1 MKIFSIL
8 YLWRKFINMKTI
20 RMGISLLLTLMTLSG
35 FAQKLKW
42 ESGEDLA
49 FLKGE
54 KNVTVE
60 YNFDNMIVGE
70 KSETEFL
77 EDKRKELNEDKAG
90 SGDEFVTHWH
100 EVKKTKYP
108 KQFEENFNNALKK
121 EELRISQ
128 SGESKYT
135 VIVTTQ
141 NIKTGKGNAWRNKP
155 AEIDFLL
162 TIVETANKSNV
173 VAKATL
179 QDAKGLVE
187 APKGSGFIPGGA
199 GRAIRTVAH
208 FSNLEMTNRVAECY
222 DMLADAFS
230 KQVRKKL

>member
-1 MKIFSIL
+1 M
-8 YLWRKFINMKTI
+8 YLWRNLKIMKTV
-20 RMGISLLLTLMTLSG
+20 RMGLCLLLTLVSLTG

-54 KNVTVE
+54 KTLAVE
-60 YNFDNMIVGE
+60 YDFDKMIVGE
-70 KSETEFL
+70 VSESEFL
-77 EDKRKELNEDKAG
+77 EDKRKELNADKPN

-100 EVKKTKYP
+100 DVKKTKYP

-121 EELRISQ
+121 EDLRMAKN
-128 SGESKYT
+128 GDSKYT

-141 NIKTGKGNAWRNKP
+141 NIKTGKGSAWRNKP
-155 AEIDFLL
+155 AEIDF
-162 TIVETANKSNV
+162 TITVVETANKSNV
-173 VAKATL
+173 VAKATMEN
-179 QDAKGLVE
+179 AKGLVQ
-187 APKGSGFIPGGA
+187 APKGTGFIPGGA

-222 DMLADAFS
+222 DFLADAFA